1 MDIWTCSFI
10 QSKMLTFVAAFTSFE
25 VTFLR
30 RLSKVRVMTVDL
42 KMVKVPLQNIRNW
55 ANQKKCLVGKIEKMC
70 LSQSVSKIWDV

>member
-30 RLSKVRVMTVDL
+30 RLSKVRVMTVDF

-55 ANQKKCLVGKIEKMC
+55 AN
-70 LSQSVSKIWDV
+70 